1 MSYTLTCLSCV
12 AAFCKIYKYLLL
24 GKGYKSALYLW
35 RKNQSGYKT
44 LFENIALQLFSLP
57 LNCIFLFVQL
67 EVVILDLGPEN
78 SFVKKR
84 KDKSF
89 FNRNTCVQ
97 QEQIPMVGVALG
109 AVFIKKT
116 RSNYPIS
123 LFGRMGILSRNSKIA
138 LIITPKLLTCCKK
151 AFLLAS
157 SRVQRKSF
165 LQLAIRAS

>member
-1 MSYTLTCLSCV
+1 MAV
-12 AAFCKIYKYLLL
+12 FCKIYKYLLL

-35 RKNQSGYKT
+35 RKKSFWLQDFVWKHRTVAVFFTAELHFLIPAVRSRHSRSGSRK
-44 LFENIALQLFSLP
+44 FICE
-57 LNCIFLFVQL
+57 
-67 EVVILDLGPEN
+67 
-78 SFVKKR
+78 KR
-84 KDKSF
+84 KYMSF

-97 QEQIPMVGVALG
+97 QEQISMVGVALG

-138 LIITPKLLTCCKK
+138 PIITPKLLTCCKK

-165 LQLAIRAS
+165 LQLAIRASWS